1 MTASILIVEDEP
13 LLARNMARYLERQ
26 GHEVAIAA
34 TCAQGLAAGEQS
46 APDVVLVD
54 HNLPDGIGIDV
65 IRALRRA
72 GATAKVVMITAHG
85 SVALA
90 VEAMKAGADDYLI
103 KPVSLEELGLLV
115 ERLLSRRQAEDA
127 LAYYRRRDESRGG
140 LDRILGTST
149 AVMALRARI
158 EQILQMQARQAAGA
172 PPPVLITGETGTGK
186 ELVARALHFD
196 GPRRGGPFVE
206 INCGAL
212 PGQLVESE
220 LFGHERGAFTDARE
234 RRVGLIQSAD
244 GGTLFLDEIGEM
256 PLPAQVKLLKVLE
269 DGRVRPVGASRE
281 REVNIRIVAATNAA
295 IEDRARS
302 GEFRADLYYRL
313 RGVTIEVPPLRERGQ
328 DVLLLARYFLDDSR
342 RRYGRPG
349 LVLGEPAEQ
358 ALLAH
363 AWPGNVRE
371 LRQVIE
377 QAVLLTVGE
386 RIGPADLNMRDMPRL
401 SAAAPTGEAAA
412 TTLGETER
420 DLIVQALRRG
430 GGNVTLAAAE
440 LGISRDTLRYRMER
454 HGLKRSTFT

>member
-54 HNLPDGIGIDV
+54 HNLPDGTGIDV

-172 PPPVLITGETGTGK
+172 PPP
-186 ELVARALHFD
+186 
-196 GPRRGGPFVE
+196 P
-206 INCGAL
+206 C
-212 PGQLVESE
+212 
-220 LFGHERGAFTDARE
+220 
-234 RRVGLIQSAD
+234 
-244 GGTLFLDEIGEM
+244 
-256 PLPAQVKLLKVLE
+256 
-269 DGRVRPVGASRE
+269 
-281 REVNIRIVAATNAA
+281 
-295 IEDRARS
+295 
-302 GEFRADLYYRL
+302 
-313 RGVTIEVPPLRERGQ
+313 
-328 DVLLLARYFLDDSR
+328 
-342 RRYGRPG
+342 
-349 LVLGEPAEQ
+349 
-358 ALLAH
+358 
-363 AWPGNVRE
+363 
-371 LRQVIE
+371 
-377 QAVLLTVGE
+377 
-386 RIGPADLNMRDMPRL
+386 
-401 SAAAPTGEAAA
+401 
-412 TTLGETER
+412 
-420 DLIVQALRRG
+420 
-430 GGNVTLAAAE
+430 
-440 LGISRDTLRYRMER
+440 
-454 HGLKRSTFT
+454 